1 MDTRPINL
9 AASRMAE
16 RQFCKR
22 LLVQRF
28 RILAG
33 LLFADLIFLAI
44 GGLFTDSVASRHREL
59 DNRLLSA
66 QKQSLLVR
74 TQLADLKERQKLSV
88 WGDKLTAESLTWL
101 DALEQIAMRM
111 PQDSWLSRIET
122 VPKDQALQIEGGAAD
137 MGTVAALAVQ
147 LTTGGGFKDLKLG
160 SSESLTVN
168 GHQAVRFSLS
178 LKLAGRSLNT
188 QVLSDNHSPSRIG
201 VART

>member
-33 LLFADLIFLAI
+33 LLFADLIFLAT